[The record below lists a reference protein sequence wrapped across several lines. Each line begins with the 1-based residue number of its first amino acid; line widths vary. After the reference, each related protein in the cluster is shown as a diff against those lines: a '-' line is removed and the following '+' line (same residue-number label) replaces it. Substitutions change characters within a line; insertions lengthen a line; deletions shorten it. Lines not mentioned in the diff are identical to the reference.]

1 MSDYFAEAI
10 KAKEDSL
17 EHHGIL
23 GMKWGIRRYQNPDG
37 SLTAKGRARMNDVA
51 NSKMKSKIDTNIARS
66 VYAKNAQNA
75 NVAAVGKARQA
86 VKFQKKSE
94 KYAEG
99 TEKHKELISKSKE
112 AAERS
117 KELSKLADVATQKV
131 ADIDDG
137 IVKAGRDFIVQ
148 KDLNVQLTMI
158 PTYKALTDQ
167 VYNPQVGK
175 LTTSNPWLGSNEY
188 RVIEKGSADRQ
199 KESLA
204 ESYKKDYSDWADA
217 NNKIHNGNQSKTA
230 RESEKKADDKQFKSY
245 SKLKDAG
252 YTDEEIGKMMDD
264 VLKSKR
270 N

>member
-1 MSDYFAEAI
+1 MSEEY
-10 KAKEDSL
+10 L
-17 EHHGIL
+17 VHHGIL
-23 GMKWGIRRYQNPDG
+23 GMKWGVRRFQNPDG

-51 NSKMKSKIDTNIARS
+51 NSKLKSKIDTNIARA

-75 NVAAVGKARQA
+75 NAAAVGKARQA

-99 TEKHKELISKSKE
+99 TEKHKELMNKSKE

-117 KELSKLADVATQKV
+117 KELSKLADIATQKV

-137 IVKAGRDFIVQ
+137 KVKAGRDFIVQ
-148 KDLNVQLTMI
+148 KDLNVQITML
-158 PTYKALTDQ
+158 PTYKAIVDQ

-199 KESLA
+199 KEAAA
-204 ESYKKDYSDWADA
+204 EAYKKDYSDWVDADRKFQE
-217 NNKIHNGNQSKTA
+217 NSQSKSVRVA
-230 RESEKKADDKQFKSY
+230 EKKADDKQFKSF
-245 SKLKDAG
+245 SKLVDAG
-252 YTDEEIGKMMDD
+252 YTSEEIGKIEDE

-270 N
+270 K